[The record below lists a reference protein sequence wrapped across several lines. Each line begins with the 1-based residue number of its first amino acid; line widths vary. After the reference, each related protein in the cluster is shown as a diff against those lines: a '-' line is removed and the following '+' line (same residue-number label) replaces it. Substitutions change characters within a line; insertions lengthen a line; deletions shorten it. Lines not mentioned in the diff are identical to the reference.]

1 MATVGVN
8 NISQIYKNEYSSWR
22 ENKNLQAAKRQEYL
36 RRNPDSIKD
45 YDLQRAK
52 ILLNAVDMMDK
63 SVSEKSNKTSVA
75 IESMTNLGL
84 GYAAVGGAALGFLL
98 TKLKF
103 VKNGIDK
110 IVQKVP
116 KSKNIISMGITAI
129 SGVLGILAVYPAYNF
144 LSKIESKIH
153 RKRKFDTMEN
163 ELNDPKIFVVLDEK
177 QKEIY
182 NKNLQDI
189 EKNKI
194 ANKTN
199 FAKKEI
205 KNIEQMVKEAWYY
218 DQEQSKFKEKY
229 KEDKSLYEKSL
240 NEKDIKDAKKD
251 KALLLTMMREVNLRA
266 QSYSEKMQR
275 ITDNA
280 ITLSFALGS
289 LFALGYERLA
299 SKLKIKSSLPAGLG
313 VILLIGS
320 TFFATWAQRRASHVG
335 RFMAKRDLMQNPE
348 QLVYISKRK
357 TDTIDDEEIK
367 IEEHKSPGTIKFLRD
382 FFKNNKEYQKW
393 KNTPALT
400 GEDISKA
407 MENIDISPEQLAD
420 GKRLQKNLFKTLYKI
435 DKNTQNYS
443 GDIQVLSESV
453 KYPLDLTL
461 GTIGSIWGLKHLAKI
476 RGAKNSSE
484 VFKHTVRY
492 VGTVSLFT
500 IPLLLLNAYFAK
512 AQKMGARISD
522 MATMK
527 DMEDY
532 RFFAD
537 YSNEVEKMNS

>member
-1 MATVGVN
+1 MRFNIYTMPIIN
-8 NISQIYKNEYSSWR
+8 NISQIYKTEYSSWR
-22 ENKNLQAAKRQEYL
+22 EDKSLQAAKRQEYL
-36 RRNPDSIKD
+36 RRNPSAIKD

-52 ILLNAVDMMDK
+52 ILLSAVDMMDK
-63 SVSEKSNKTSVA
+63 SISEKSNKTSVA

-84 GYAAVGGAALGFLL
+84 AYAAVGGATLGFLF

-103 VKNGIDK
+103 VGKNIDK
-110 IVQKVP
+110 LVEKFP

-129 SGVLGILAVYPAYNF
+129 SGVLGILAAYPSYTF

-182 NKNLQDI
+182 NKNIQEI
-189 EKNKI
+189 EENKTINKI
-194 ANKTN
+194 N

-205 KNIEQMVKEAWYY
+205 KNIKQIAKEAWYY
-218 DQEQSKFKEKY
+218 DKEQSKFKEKY
-229 KEDKSLYEKSL
+229 REDKSLYENQLS
-240 NEKDIKDAKKD
+240 EKAKKDAKKD
-251 KALLLTMMREVNLRA
+251 KALLLTFVKEVNLRA

-299 SKLKIKSSLPAGLG
+299 NKLKIKSSLPAGLG
-313 VILLIGS
+313 VILLVTS

-348 QLVYISKRK
+348 QLVYISKHK
-357 TDTIDDEEIK
+357 TDTIQDDEIE
-367 IEEHKSPGTIKFLRD
+367 IEEYKSPSTIKFLKD
-382 FFKNNKEYQKW
+382 FFQNNKEYQKW
-393 KNTPALT
+393 KNSTALS
-400 GEDISKA
+400 GKDISKA
-407 MENIDISPEQLAD
+407 MEDIEISPEQLAD

-443 GDIQVLSESV
+443 SDIQLTSESI
-453 KYPLDLTL
+453 KYPLNLVL

-484 VFKHTVRY
+484 VFKHSARY
-492 VGTVSLFT
+492 LGTVSVFT
-500 IPLLLLNAYFAK
+500 LPLLILNAYFAK
-512 AQKMGARISD
+512 TQKMGARISD

-527 DMEDY
+527 EMEDY

-537 YSNEVEKMNS
+537 YDKI